1 MARHRVWFSPNL
13 AGWHYRRKVAKYTS
27 LSQLTLTG

>member
-13 AGWHYRRKVAKYTS
+13 AVMYYRGKSAKYTS